1 MLVHLHV
8 KNLALIDEIEVE
20 FGPGL
25 NILTGETGAGKSI
38 LLGSMQLILGGKTS
52 RSMIRENAPYALVE
66 LLFQVENTKAK
77 EALAALD
84 IYPEDGQILMSRKIM
99 DGRSINKINGETST
113 VSQMK
118 AAAACLLDIHGQHE
132 HQSLLYEE
140 KQLEILDAYGREK
153 IFPEKRGI
161 ASILLVHGGDE
172 KHIPFRKNELLKL
185 GYDYIALGHI
195 HLPAELA
202 KDRMYYA
209 GSLEPTDKNDTGKH
223 GYIKGEIK
231 NGRTRTEFIPFASR
245 EYVHMEVEAGREMTG
260 REMKEKIALAIRER
274 GVQNIYK
281 IILRGFRDPD
291 MIYDTERM
299 DSYGNIVEILDETKP
314 AYDYEKLKKQNT
326 GNLLGWYIESFAEAK
341 DDSVESIALAE
352 GVQAMLEA
360 KGSKL

>member
-1 MLVHLHV
+1 MSSLFGSLATHFHEDSIHLIASHLFV
-8 KNLALIDEIEVE
+8 MNSVE
-20 FGPGL
+20 DGS
-25 NILTGETGAGKSI
+25 ERSI
-38 LLGSMQLILGGKTS
+38 QLGGS
-52 RSMIRENAPYALVE
+52 YMV
-66 LLFQVENTKAK
+66 
-77 EALAALD
+77 
-84 IYPEDGQILMSRKIM
+84 G
-99 DGRSINKINGETST
+99 GE
-113 VSQMK
+113 
-118 AAAACLLDIHGQHE
+118 
-132 HQSLLYEE
+132 
-140 KQLEILDAYGREK
+140 
-153 IFPEKRGI
+153 IFPEN
-161 ASILLVHGGDE
+161 A
-172 KHIPFRKNELLKL
+172 
-185 GYDYIALGHI
+185 DYIALGHI

-274 GVQNIYK
+274 GIQNIYK

-291 MIYDTERM
+291 MIYDTDRM

-314 AYDYEKLKKQNT
+314 AYDYEKLKKQNA

-341 DDSVESIALAE
+341 DDSVEAIALAE

>member
-1 MLVHLHV
+1 MKFIHTADIHWGMNPDSD
-8 KNLALIDEIEVE
+8 K
-20 FGPGL
+20 PW
-25 NILTGETGAGKSI
+25 
-38 LLGSMQLILGGKTS
+38 S
-52 RSMIRENAPYALVE
+52 RERAQAIKDTFTRII
-66 LLFQVENTKAK
+66 K
-77 EALAALD
+77 EAKDRDADCIFISGDLFHSQPLLRELKELD
-84 IYPEDGQILMSRKIM
+84 YLFSRLTHTQVVLMAGNHDYLKSTSYYRNYKWQGPVHMFLSQKPACMEFKELGVRIYGLSYEEREITEP
-99 DGRSINKINGETST
+99 
-113 VSQMK
+113 
-118 AAAACLLDIHGQHE
+118 
-132 HQSLLYEE
+132 LYE
-140 KQLEILDAYGREK
+140 KIL
-153 IFPEKRGI
+153 PEKRGI
-161 ASILLVHGGDE
+161 ASILLAHGGDE

-260 REMKEKIALAIRER
+260 REMKEKISLAIRER
-274 GVQNIYK
+274 GIQNIYK

-291 MIYDTERM
+291 MIYDTDRM

-314 AYDYEKLKKQNT
+314 AYDYEKLKKQNA